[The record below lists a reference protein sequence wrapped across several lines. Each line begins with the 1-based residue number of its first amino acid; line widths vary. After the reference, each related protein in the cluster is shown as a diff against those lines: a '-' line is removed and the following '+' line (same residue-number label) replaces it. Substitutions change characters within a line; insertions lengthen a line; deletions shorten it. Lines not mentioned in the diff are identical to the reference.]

1 MSARAFGLLLLMAFL
16 AVAIAEASAE
26 NSGRVLFPLVLAH
39 RPEWCEPAYPT
50 ICVPSPP
57 PDLDC
62 PEIPFQN
69 FVVIRPGPDPHGFDA
84 DSDGIG
90 CEFP

>member
-1 MSARAFGLLLLMAFL
+1 MSARASVLLLLMVLL
-16 AVAIAEASAE
+16 AVGIDIAGADTG
-26 NSGRVLFPLVLAH
+26 GRILVPLILSPA
-39 RPEWCEPAYPT
+39 RPEGCEPAYPT

-69 FVVIRPGPDPHGFDA
+69 FPVLPPDPHGFDA
-84 DSDGIG
+84 DDDGLG

>member
-1 MSARAFGLLLLMAFL
+1 MSARAFAVVLLILLL
-16 AVAIAEASAE
+16 VVASAGA
-26 NSGRVLFPLVLAH
+26 SIAIPGRVLIPLALVP
-39 RPEWCEPAYPT
+39 RPGWCELAYPT

-69 FVVIRPGPDPHGFDA
+69 FQVLPPDPHGFDA
-84 DSDGIG
+84 DDDGLG
-90 CEFP
+90 CESP

>member
-1 MSARAFGLLLLMAFL
+1 MSARAFAVLLLML
-16 AVAIAEASAE
+16 LIMGVASAGAAAE
-26 NSGRVLFPLVLAH
+26 DDAHALLPLILIP

-50 ICVPSPP
+50 ICVSSPP

-69 FVVIRPGPDPHGFDA
+69 FQVLPPDPHGFDA
-84 DSDGIG
+84 DHDGVG

>member
-1 MSARAFGLLLLMAFL
+1 MFARAFILLLLMAFL

-26 NSGRVLFPLVLAH
+26 DGEQVMLPFILVP
-39 RPEWCEPAYPT
+39 RPGWCEPAYPT

-62 PEIPFQN
+62 PDIPFQN
-69 FVVIRPGPDPHGFDA
+69 FQVLPPDPHGFDA
-84 DSDGIG
+84 DSDGVG
-90 CEFP
+90 CEYP